1 MARVTVEDCILKIPN
16 RFELV
21 LLAAQRARDVASG
34 APITLERDNDK
45 NPVVALREIADETIG
60 LEQVKNS
67 LIKGMQKH
75 VEIDEPEE
83 DKDLDVET
91 QTWPV
96 DQPPAEGEELAE
108 EAVDELGRAL
118 QNPAPAWTA
127 GAALPGGDIP
137 QANFERFITQFKQQ
151 NAWLPADL
159 AYRYGRAY
167 GTRARHV
174 IGEARS
180 LEDLGRAFAPGLY
193 EAELRYLREV
203 EWARSAQDVLWR
215 RSKLGLHVEPG
226 TLESV
231 TKDIDGWF
239 AVSPAPV
246 GLKQP
251 FKQAAAGQHA

>member
-108 EAVDELGRAL
+108 EAVEDEELSEDELFVAED
-118 QNPAPAWTA
+118 
-127 GAALPGGDIP
+127 GAAPPEDVP
-137 QANFERFITQFKQQ
+137 
-151 NAWLPADL
+151 D
-159 AYRYGRAY
+159 
-167 GTRARHV
+167 
-174 IGEARS
+174 EAVES
-180 LEDLGRAFAPGLY
+180 
-193 EAELRYLREV
+193 EV
-203 EWARSAQDVLWR
+203 E
-215 RSKLGLHVEPG
+215 PP
-226 TLESV
+226 
-231 TKDIDGWF
+231 KDE
-239 AVSPAPV
+239 
-246 GLKQP
+246 Q
-251 FKQAAAGQHA
+251 